1 MKREMPF
8 NQLTLF
14 IIYFSVPSVNSVANF
29 SLCLSAFVAGFQS
42 IKNNKICKTNPIYK
56 NRETNLTP
64 YSTMTNNKK
73 HRTMNYQKQT
83 QNKAKQTQFLVKMGN
98 YKQDS

>member
-42 IKNNKICKTNPIYK
+42 IKNNKICKTNPISDMSK
-56 NRETNLTP
+56 MSLTNYMTKSCGNNSDLLT
-64 YSTMTNNKK
+64 ME
-73 HRTMNYQKQT
+73 KQT
-83 QNKAKQTQFLVKMGN
+83 QNKANQSQILVKMGN